1 MEPEWAT
8 SIIKLELKSCQHR
21 YREPDPEKLIKC
33 LRDRDLENLNRGR
46 TDKEGCKDKARE
58 DDKLTESSD
67 RDLKE
72 DDTEGNMV
80 CLPKSKEFEQLR
92 NLLQEASKLNMR
104 ERVLALNN
112 MFRKCNLNRRSE
124 CTDQHLQPEDI
135 LCSGENEVDG
145 SLVPK
150 ALRFTDQGLEFLEGK
165 DQSYTDGR
173 VSLKEKEVIV
183 HHKQDLGP
191 ILSVNAIVAA
201 SQMLAN
207 VTDVDYAGPYCL
219 LCLPHL
225 DSFALCQL
233 PESSISIR
241 LYGLNGM

>member
-1 MEPEWAT
+1 
-8 SIIKLELKSCQHR
+8 
-21 YREPDPEKLIKC
+21 
-33 LRDRDLENLNRGR
+33 
-46 TDKEGCKDKARE
+46 
-58 DDKLTESSD
+58 
-67 RDLKE
+67 
-72 DDTEGNMV
+72 MV
-80 CLPKSKEFEQLR
+80 
-92 NLLQEASKLNMR
+92 
-104 ERVLALNN
+104 V
-112 MFRKCNLNRRSE
+112 
-124 CTDQHLQPEDI
+124 TI
-135 LCSGENEVDG
+135 TT
-145 SLVPK
+145 

-165 DQSYTDGR
+165 DQSCKHICFRTHLFSQSVQKHAFGYNIVMCCILGIYALFTISYGLADTDGR